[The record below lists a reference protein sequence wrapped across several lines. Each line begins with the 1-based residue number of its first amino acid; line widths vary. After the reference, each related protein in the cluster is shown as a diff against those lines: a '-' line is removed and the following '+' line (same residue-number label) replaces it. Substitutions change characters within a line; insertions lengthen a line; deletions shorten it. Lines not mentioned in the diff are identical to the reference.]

1 MKLSRRVL
9 SVAVIVLTVMGCSKS
24 VNVPLDQVESVQ
36 DRKARHR
43 IHVRDGDEFAVR
55 RFTVT
60 DSTIVI
66 DDLSPTDIRFDA
78 VDLPIVLRRSDVVA
92 IERVEG
98 RGQLFFIVIPAAVV
112 LLLIGWATASR

>member
-1 MKLSRRVL
+1 
-9 SVAVIVLTVMGCSKS
+9 
-24 VNVPLDQVESVQ
+24 
-36 DRKARHR
+36 
-43 IHVRDGDEFAVR
+43 VRDGDEFAVR